1 LSERRF
7 LNSYSGDRKMKYQ
20 ELVNVYEALGAT
32 TKRLEK
38 TDILADFLKT
48 VEEEDL
54 EKITLMALGSVFPS
68 WSEEEQGIG
77 DKLVMKAVGDAVG
90 VSVDVVEDAIRDE
103 GDIGAAAEKLY
114 TKKAQMTFF
123 SQPLTV
129 KFVYNQLRKLATIS
143 GSRSTARKISN
154 ILELLSSASGKEAKY
169 ICRTILEEL
178 RIGVGEG
185 IIRDAISQTF
195 DVDKAVAERAHMLTN
210 DLGLVA
216 KVAKLEGED
225 GLKKLTL
232 IPGRPVKPMLAQ
244 LSEGIDISIEEM
256 GCALCETKYDG
267 IRMQVHKKDDDI
279 TIFTRRLE
287 NITLAVPEVVDLI
300 RNAFPDEDF
309 IAEGEIIATRDGKPL
324 SFQNILRRVRRKYNI
339 EEAMEKVPLMVYL
352 YDLLY
357 FKEPTLDKPII
368 ERRRILEEIV
378 TEEENKIELSDIVNV
393 KPENVEDAI
402 DLFNKSI
409 DGGHEGIMIKNC
421 AEPYIPGIRGK
432 KMLKLKAEPETLDAV
447 VIGGVK
453 GIGKRG
459 DFIGSYLIALRDEN
473 DDLQTIAHVG
483 TGLSDDD
490 LAKLT
495 EKMEELKISQK
506 GTRITVH
513 PKIIFEIAYSEI
525 VKSPEYG
532 AGYSL
537 RFPVVKRIRD
547 DKGVEDIDTIE
558 RLESMFKE

>member
-1 LSERRF
+1 
-7 LNSYSGDRKMKYQ
+7 MKYE

-38 TDILADFLKT
+38 TDILADFLKR

-90 VSVDVVEDAIRDE
+90 VSTAVVEDAIRDE

-114 TKKAQMTFF
+114 AKKTQMTFF

-129 KFVYNQLRKLATIS
+129 NFVFNQLRKLATIS
-143 GSRSTARKISN
+143 GNRSTAKKISN
-154 ILELLSSASGKEAKY
+154 ILELLSSASALEAKY

-185 IIRDAISQTF
+185 IIRDAISQAF
-195 DVDKAVAERAHMLTN
+195 GVDKAVAERAHMLTN

-216 KVAKLEGED
+216 KVAKTEGEE
-225 GLKKLTL
+225 GLKLL
-232 IPGRPVKPMLAQ
+232 SLVPGRPVKPMLAQ
-244 LSEGIDISIEEM
+244 LSDGIEISINEM

-267 IRMQVHKKDDDI
+267 FRMQVHKNGDEI
-279 TIFTRRLE
+279 TLFTRRLE
-287 NITLAVPEVVDLI
+287 NVTLAMPEAVDLI
-300 RNAFPDEDF
+300 REAFPDEDF

-324 SFQNILRRVRRKYNI
+324 PFQNILQRVRRKYNI
-339 EEAMEKVPLMVYL
+339 EEAMEQVPIKIYL

-357 FKEPTLDKPII
+357 FKEPTIDEPII
-368 ERRRILEEIV
+368 RRREILEEIV
-378 TEEENKIELSDIVNV
+378 DCSNPNISLSTLV
-393 KPENVEDAI
+393 KVGPDNIDDAV

-409 DGGHEGIMIKNC
+409 EGGHEGIMIKNC
-421 AEPYIPGIRGK
+421 SEPYIPGIRGK

-447 VIGGVK
+447 VVGGTK

-459 DFIGSYLIALRDEN
+459 NFIGSYLLALRDEN
-473 DDLQTIAHVG
+473 DELQTIAYVG

-490 LAKLT
+490 LENLT
-495 EKMEELKISQK
+495 AKMEELKISEK
-506 GTRITVH
+506 GTKITVH
-513 PKIIFEIAYSEI
+513 PKIVFEIAYSEI
-525 VKSPEYG
+525 VKSPEYS

-537 RFPVVKRIRD
+537 RFPVVKRIRN
-547 DKGVEDIDTIE
+547 DKGLADIDTIE
-558 RLESMFKE
+558 RLESMFKG

>member
-1 LSERRF
+1 
-7 LNSYSGDRKMKYQ
+7 
-20 ELVNVYEALGAT
+20 
-32 TKRLEK
+32 
-38 TDILADFLKT
+38 
-48 VEEEDL
+48 
-54 EKITLMALGSVFPS
+54 
-68 WSEEEQGIG
+68 
-77 DKLVMKAVGDAVG
+77 
-90 VSVDVVEDAIRDE
+90 
-103 GDIGAAAEKLY
+103 
-114 TKKAQMTFF
+114 
-123 SQPLTV
+123 
-129 KFVYNQLRKLATIS
+129 
-143 GSRSTARKISN
+143 
-154 ILELLSSASGKEAKY
+154 
-169 ICRTILEEL
+169 
-178 RIGVGEG
+178 
-185 IIRDAISQTF
+185 
-195 DVDKAVAERAHMLTN
+195 
-210 DLGLVA
+210 
-216 KVAKLEGED
+216 
-225 GLKKLTL
+225 
-232 IPGRPVKPMLAQ
+232 
-244 LSEGIDISIEEM
+244 
-256 GCALCETKYDG
+256 
-267 IRMQVHKKDDDI
+267 MQVHKKDDDI

-339 EEAMEKVPLMVYL
+339 EEAIEKVPLMVYL

>member
-1 LSERRF
+1 
-7 LNSYSGDRKMKYQ
+7 MKYE

-38 TDILADFLKT
+38 TDILADFLKR

-90 VSVDVVEDAIRDE
+90 VSTAVVEDAIRDE

-114 TKKAQMTFF
+114 AKKTQMTFF

-129 KFVYNQLRKLATIS
+129 NFVFNQLRKLATIS
-143 GSRSTARKISN
+143 GNRSTAKKISN
-154 ILELLSSASGKEAKY
+154 ILELLSSASALEAKY

-185 IIRDAISQTF
+185 IIRDAISQAF
-195 DVDKAVAERAHMLTN
+195 GVDKAVAERAHMLTN

-216 KVAKLEGED
+216 KVAKTEGED
-225 GLKKLTL
+225 GLKLL
-232 IPGRPVKPMLAQ
+232 SLVPGRPVKPMLAQ
-244 LSEGIDISIEEM
+244 LSDGIEISINEM

-267 IRMQVHKKDDDI
+267 FRMQVHKNGDEI
-279 TIFTRRLE
+279 TLFTRRLE
-287 NITLAVPEVVDLI
+287 NVTLAMPEAVDLI
-300 RNAFPDEDF
+300 REAFPDEDF

-324 SFQNILRRVRRKYNI
+324 PFQNILQRVRRKYNI
-339 EEAMEKVPLMVYL
+339 EEAMEQVPIKIYL

-357 FKEPTLDKPII
+357 FKEPTIDEPII
-368 ERRRILEEIV
+368 RRREILEEIV
-378 TEEENKIELSDIVNV
+378 DCSNPDISLSTLV
-393 KPENVEDAI
+393 KVGPDNIDDAV

-409 DGGHEGIMIKNC
+409 EGGHEGIMIKNC
-421 AEPYIPGIRGK
+421 SEPYIPGIRGK

-447 VIGGVK
+447 VVGGTK

-459 DFIGSYLIALRDEN
+459 NFIGSYLLALRDEN
-473 DDLQTIAHVG
+473 DELQTIAYVG

-490 LAKLT
+490 LENLT
-495 EKMEELKISQK
+495 AKMEELKISEK
-506 GTRITVH
+506 GTKITVH
-513 PKIIFEIAYSEI
+513 PKIVFEIAYSEI
-525 VKSPEYG
+525 VKSPEYS

-537 RFPVVKRIRD
+537 RFPVVKRIRN
-547 DKGVEDIDTIE
+547 DKGLADIDTIE
-558 RLESMFKE
+558 RLESMFKG

>member
-1 LSERRF
+1 
-7 LNSYSGDRKMKYQ
+7 MKYQ

-114 TKKAQMTFF
+114 AKKAQMTFF

-129 KFVYNQLRKLATIS
+129 SFVYNQLRKLSTIT

-185 IIRDAISQTF
+185 ILRDAISQAF

-216 KVAKLEGED
+216 KVAMED
-225 GLKKLTL
+225 GEAGLRKLNL
-232 IPGRPVKPMLAQ
+232 VPGRPVKPMLAQ
-244 LSEGIDISIEEM
+244 LSDGIDISIEEM

-267 IRMQVHKKDDDI
+267 FRTQFHKKGDEI
-279 TIFTRRLE
+279 TLFTRQLE
-287 NITLAVPEVVDLI
+287 NVTHAFPDAVEAI
-300 RNAFPDEDF
+300 REGFPDEDF
-309 IAEGEIIATRDGKPL
+309 IVEGEIVGFRDDKPL
-324 SFQNILRRVRRKYNI
+324 PFQTVLQRVRRKYDI
-339 EEAMEKVPLMVYL
+339 HEAMQNVPIKIFL

-357 FKEPTLDKPII
+357 FKEPTVDEPII
-368 ERRRILEEIV
+368 KRREIM
-378 TEEENKIELSDIVNV
+378 ENIVDCSSSELNLSDIVKV
-393 KPENVEDAI
+393 GPENIEDAI
-402 DLFNKSI
+402 NLFNKSI
-409 DGGHEGIMIKNC
+409 EGGHEGIMIKNC

-432 KMLKLKAEPETLDAV
+432 KMLKFKAEPETLDV
-447 VIGGVK
+447 VVVGGIK
-453 GIGKRG
+453 GMGKRG
-459 DFIGSYLIALRDEN
+459 EFIGSYEIALRDEFGE
-473 DDLQTIAHVG
+473 LQTITHIG
-483 TGLSDDD
+483 SGLSDDD
-490 LAKLT
+490 LTRLT
-495 EKMEELKISQK
+495 KMMEDLKISEK
-506 GTRITVH
+506 GTHITVH
-513 PKIIFEIAYSEI
+513 PKIILEIKYSEI
-525 VKSPEYG
+525 VKSPEYP

-537 RFPVVKRIRD
+537 RFPIVKSIRT

-558 RLESMFKE
+558 RLESMYNG

>member
-1 LSERRF
+1 
-7 LNSYSGDRKMKYQ
+7 MKYQ

-38 TDILADFLKT
+38 TDILADFLIK

-90 VSVDVVEDAIRDE
+90 VSVDAVEDAIRDE

-114 TKKAQMTFF
+114 AKKAQMTFF

-129 KFVYNQLRKLATIS
+129 KFVYGQLRKLATIS

-154 ILELLSSASGKEAKY
+154 ILELLSSASAKEAKY

-185 IIRDAISQTF
+185 IIRDAISQAF
-195 DVDKAVAERAHMLTN
+195 DVDKDVAERAHMLTN

-216 KVAKLEGED
+216 KVAMLEGED

-232 IPGRPVKPMLAQ
+232 VPGRPVKPMLAQ

-267 IRMQVHKKDDDI
+267 FRTQFHKNGDEI
-279 TIFTRRLE
+279 TLFTRRLE
-287 NITLAVPEVVDLI
+287 NVTHAFPDAVDFI
-300 RNAFPDEDF
+300 RRGFPDEDF
-309 IAEGEIIATRDGKPL
+309 IAEGEIVGYKDNKPL
-324 SFQNILRRVRRKYNI
+324 PFQTVLQRVRRKYDIND
-339 EEAMEKVPLMVYL
+339 AMKNVPIKIFL

-357 FKEPTLDKPII
+357 FKEPVVDEPII
-368 ERRRILEEIV
+368 KRREILENAVDCSIDEL
-378 TEEENKIELSDIVNV
+378 NLSDIVKV
-393 KPENVEDAI
+393 GPENIDDAVE
-402 DLFNKSI
+402 LFNKSI
-409 DGGHEGIMIKNC
+409 AGGHEGIMIKNC
-421 AEPYIPGIRGK
+421 SEPYIPGIRGK
-432 KMLKLKAEPETLDAV
+432 KMLKFKAEPETLDAV
-447 VIGGVK
+447 IVGGTK

-459 DFIGSYLIALRDEN
+459 EFIGSYEIALRDEYGE
-473 DDLQTIAHVG
+473 LLTITKIG
-483 TGLSDDD
+483 SGLSDDD
-490 LAKLT
+490 LANLT
-495 EKMEELKISQK
+495 RQMKEIIISEK
-506 GTRITVH
+506 GTHISVQ
-513 PKIIFEIAYSEI
+513 PKIVLEIKYSEI
-525 VKSPEYG
+525 VKSPEYP

-537 RFPVVKRIRD
+537 RFPIVKGIRT

-558 RLESMFKE
+558 RLESMYNGQ